1 MGGDS
6 KDFAG
11 ELFDALVRRRRL
23 SAANGIT
30 MEELRGF
37 WEDITNQ
44 DMDFRL
50 QIFFEM

>member
-11 ELFDALVRRRRL
+11 ELFDTLMRRRRL
-23 SAANGIT
+23 CLGGGIT
-30 MEELRGF
+30 LEELHGF